1 MLTVIHFGTVTVFKP
16 VHRSWIRNIFCSDGE
31 QFILEFSIRAKEGRV
46 YIFFSSILA
55 FLTPILDE
63 LFHFGVT
70 VCEKVSISDSQNCC
84 KLHVNL
90 SSWNRRRGYHDRS
103 PGWDDEIA
111 RKLTCLSSVAG
122 VAKLDRTWPVRLS
135 TLLIIHRNRPRTAAL
150 SGEKG

>member
-1 MLTVIHFGTVTVFKP
+1 MLTVIHFGMVTVFKP

-90 SSWNRRRGYHDRS
+90 SSKKGISRSFTRMRWWNSEKAHVSIERGR
-103 PGWDDEIA
+103 
-111 RKLTCLSSVAG
+111 
-122 VAKLDRTWPVRLS
+122 
-135 TLLIIHRNRPRTAAL
+135 
-150 SGEKG
+150 SGETWSNMACETIDTVDYTSKQATNGSIVGRKGLI